1 MKPVCSLCQT
11 LKALVL
17 ASLLLACQLAFSQ
30 SPDSSRQIRTAALQ
44 FQLINGFGLNYW
56 SGLPSGS
63 YLRVGADLSY
73 HHSNSS
79 GMSGGDYTYSSVSD
93 TYSSST
99 HETSSGTPDDN
110 STSYQISISGVY
122 LRSIPCFVNTS
133 IFCGG
138 GLGIQHSKGW
148 SSSSSSTVR
157 WDTSF
162 RTVQT
167 SENRNNSRSVGVG
180 PVLVCEVQ
188 TSLISHVALSAE
200 VSLSAMYQWSWTD
213 SYWSYGNTSTG
224 SSHSSSSN
232 SQSQNT
238 NEKGWDISLNSIRL
252 GIVVEL

>member
-1 MKPVCSLCQT
+1 MNPVCSLSQT
-11 LKALVL
+11 LKALML
-17 ASLLLACQLAFSQ
+17 ASLLLVCQAAFSQ
-30 SPDSSRQIRTAALQ
+30 LADSSRQIRTAALQ

-56 SGLPSGS
+56 SDLPSHS
-63 YLRVGADLSY
+63 YLRIGADLSY

-79 GMSGGDYTYSSVSD
+79 GTSGGDYTYSSVSD

-99 HETSSGTPDDN
+99 RETLSGAPENN
-110 STSYQISISGVY
+110 STSYQISISGLY

-133 IFCGG
+133 IFLGG

-167 SENRNNSRSVGVG
+167 SEDRSNSRSVGVG
-180 PVLVCEVQ
+180 PVLVCGVH

-200 VSLSAMYQWSWTD
+200 VSLSAMYQWSWSD
-213 SYWSYGNTSTG
+213 SHWLYGSTSTG
-224 SSHSSSSN
+224 SSPSSTSN

-238 NEKGWDISLNSIRL
+238 NEKGWDISLSNIRL